1 MPVEPKPFLADEGVI
16 VVADSTRR
24 IRVLLL
30 VGSRLLSETLTRIL
44 RKKSDIVVVGES
56 TNCANVGGLIVQTEA
71 DMILMDSVTTPV
83 QSLEFVSRIRHLY
96 PNVQILMIAAETDEN
111 NFLKAVRGGIT
122 GYLLRDASALK
133 VIAAIRAIARGEAV
147 CPPQF
152 SVSLFK
158 ALAQRTGFG
167 PTLKTSGLR
176 LTRRQQELLPMI
188 ASGLTNKEIA
198 SHLNLSEQTVKN
210 HIHRMLRKVGANDRL
225 QVIEIARTVDLPN

>member
-1 MPVEPKPFLADEGVI
+1 MHSGQGLLAAEGVI
-16 VVADSTRR
+16 VAHVLTRR
-24 IRVLLL
+24 IRVFLL
-30 VGSRLLSETLTRIL
+30 VGNRLLSDTLTRIL

-56 TNCANVGGLIVQTEA
+56 AFCSNASGLIAQSETE
-71 DMILMDSVTTPV
+71 MILMDSVTTPM
-83 QSLEFVSRIRHLY
+83 QNIEFVSRIRHLY
-96 PNVQILMIAAETDEN
+96 PNVQILMIAAEADETA
-111 NFLKAVRGGIT
+111 FVRAVRAGIA

-152 SVSLFK
+152 CLALFK
-158 ALAQRTGFG
+158 ALAQGAGFT
-167 PTLKTSGLR
+167 PTLGSTGLR

-188 ASGLTNKEIA
+188 ARGLTNKEIA

-225 QVIEIARTVDLPN
+225 QVIEIARTADLPN